1 VNVAS
6 GCQDTDCGCV
16 FSRALLAQA
25 ASCECVQRR
34 SLGERD
40 VLECTVPVAR
50 TNCLLLHGLLRE
62 RARFALRLPANGA
75 PLMHA
80 QTLRLQCGGTAG
92 LQQVLGTGHCDVHR
106 LVGEAQT
113 RHGSLTDLP
122 WDAVVAV
129 LRDWAPRRRRPSP
142 DTP

>member
-1 VNVAS
+1 M
-6 GCQDTDCGCV
+6 GCCDDTDRGCI

-25 ASCECVQRR
+25 ASCDCVQRR

-50 TNCLLLHGLLRE
+50 TNCRLLHGLLRE
-62 RARFALRLPANGA
+62 RARFALRLPADGT

-80 QTLRLQCGGTAG
+80 QTLRLQCGGTAS
-92 LQQVLGTGHCDVHR
+92 LQQVLGAGHRDVHR
-106 LVGEAQT
+106 LVGEAQA

-122 WDAVVAV
+122 WDALVAA
-129 LRDWAPRRRRPSP
+129 LRDWAPRRRRPSTDAP
-142 DTP
+142 